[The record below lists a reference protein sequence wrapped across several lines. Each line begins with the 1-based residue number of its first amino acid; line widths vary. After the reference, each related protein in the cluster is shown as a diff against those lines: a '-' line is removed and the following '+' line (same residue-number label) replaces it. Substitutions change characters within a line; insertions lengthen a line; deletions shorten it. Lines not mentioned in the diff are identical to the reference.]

1 MAKVLYRIFSLD
13 RAAADFEKRTVP
25 LAFSSEYVVDRG
37 MYEEVLDHSPTG
49 MDMTFLRDGAPLL
62 DSHNSRKQIGV
73 VDSAEIGQDKVGRA
87 IVRFS
92 RAKEADEIMQDVK
105 DGIRRHVSVG
115 YEHIRELE
123 TTKLDGG
130 RQRIRFAWRPF
141 EISLVSVPADP
152 TVGVGRESD
161 LSTLSK
167 TFTDTLSETLALH
180 LRSQG
185 VTNNMSTAAAT
196 TTPPNVE
203 EITKT
208 ARTAEI
214 KRFADIHAAA
224 AEIGKQFPE
233 AVAKFREL
241 ADKAVADGTSS
252 ADFNAELLKAIPG
265 IRQVKT
271 EPVLLG
277 LSDAEKSRY
286 SILRAIRSML
296 PEARD
301 RSCFERDL
309 SEAFAK
315 KVGQQPEGILIPN
328 DLGVDITRA
337 KSYAR
342 DLNVTTGTQGGNF
355 VATLLLTPI
364 IEILRNRMVTER
376 LGVQTLSG
384 LSGNVAIPRQTGA
397 ATAFSLA
404 EAGILTKSTQAINQ
418 LSLSPHRVGAYN
430 SYTKQLL
437 IQSSVDVEN
446 FIRDDLLKVLAIKL
460 DKLILE
466 GSGAAS
472 EPTGVLNTPAI
483 GAVTFGA
490 AATWAKVVAFETA
503 LSLANADMG
512 RMAYVTTPNVRG
524 KWKTISKVTN
534 QASFLWEVALP
545 SAFNGPAADYGVGT
559 MNDGMVN
566 GYRAA
571 CTNQISSDYVA
582 FGNWEEAILGLF
594 GGLDVVVDP
603 YTSATSATVN
613 IVVNS
618 FIDVAVRHA
627 ASFAW
632 STDAGNQ

>member
-25 LAFSSEYVVDRG
+25 LAFSSEYSVDRG

-73 VDSAEIGQDKVGRA
+73 VDSAEIGADKVGRA

-92 RAKEADEIMQDVK
+92 RSRDGEEMMQDVK
-105 DGIRRHVSVG
+105 DGVRRHVSVG

-152 TVGVGRESD
+152 TVGVGRGSESA
-161 LSTLSK
+161 SASA
-167 TFTDTLSETLALH
+167 SSSS
-180 LRSQG
+180 SQS
-185 VTNNMSTAAAT
+185 NNQGAQQIMSTPAN
-196 TTPPNVE
+196 PPAPDIA

-224 AEIGKQFPE
+224 TEIGKQFPE

-241 ADKAVADGTSS
+241 ADKAVADGVS
-252 ADFNAELLKAIPG
+252 ASDFNAELLKAIPG

-271 EPVLLG
+271 EPVILG
-277 LSDAEKSRY
+277 MSDAEKGRY
-286 SILRAIRSML
+286 SIMRAIRSML
-296 PEARD
+296 PETKD
-301 RSCFERDL
+301 RSCFEREL
-309 SEAFAK
+309 SDAFAK
-315 KVGQQPEGILIPN
+315 KIGQQPEGIMIPN
-328 DLGVDITRA
+328 DLGVDLARA
-337 KSYAR
+337 QRYAR
-342 DLNVTTGTQGGNF
+342 DLNVTTATQGGNF
-355 VATLLLTPI
+355 VPTLLLTPI
-364 IEILRNRMVTER
+364 IEILRNRMVCER

-397 ATAFSLA
+397 ATAYSLA
-404 EAGILTKSTQAINQ
+404 EAATLTKSTQAINQ
-418 LSLSPHRVGAYN
+418 LSLTPHRVGAYN

-490 AATWAKVVAFETA
+490 AATWAKVVSFETA

-545 SAFNGPAADYGVGT
+545 IAFNGPSPDYGVGT
-559 MNDGMVN
+559 MNDGVVN